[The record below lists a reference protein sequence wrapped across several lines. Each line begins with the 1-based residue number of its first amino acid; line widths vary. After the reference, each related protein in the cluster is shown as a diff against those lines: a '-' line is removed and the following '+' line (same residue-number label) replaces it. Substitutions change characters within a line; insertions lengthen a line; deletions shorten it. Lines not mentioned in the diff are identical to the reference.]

1 MDFHVLI
8 PARLESSRLKNK
20 MLLDLQGVPLVIRTA
35 QQALK
40 SVAKQVC
47 IATDNEHIDALA
59 KAHNIKHVLTRN
71 HETGTDRLAEAAQIL
86 GLPTDAI
93 IVNVQGD
100 EPLIDPELI
109 NAVAQQL
116 HGSQANMATAAAPIE
131 QRAQLFNPN
140 TVKVVC
146 DFKKQALYFSRAP
159 IPWERND
166 DDTHN
171 WSQAVSDLD
180 QPAPAQALHHIGIYA
195 YRNAFLQRF
204 PTLAPG
210 TLERL

>member
-47 IATDNEHIDALA
+47 IATDNEQIAALA
-59 KAHNIKHVLTRN
+59 QAHNIKHVLTRN

-140 TVKVVC
+140 TVKELSPL
-146 DFKKQALYFSRAP
+146 LYRGCRSG
-159 IPWERND
+159 
-166 DDTHN
+166 H
-171 WSQAVSDLD
+171 
-180 QPAPAQALHHIGIYA
+180 
-195 YRNAFLQRF
+195 
-204 PTLAPG
+204 
-210 TLERL
+210 